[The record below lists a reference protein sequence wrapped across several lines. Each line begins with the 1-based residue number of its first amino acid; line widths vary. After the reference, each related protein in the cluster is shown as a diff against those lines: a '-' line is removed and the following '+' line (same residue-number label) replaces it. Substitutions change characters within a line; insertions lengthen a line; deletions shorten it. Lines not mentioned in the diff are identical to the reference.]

1 MRGLFFCQ
9 KGLLTG
15 RVKEEEEEQRRI
27 VRPLHP
33 PNGKD
38 EGDALRARSLV
49 VVVVADRRLLTTRL
63 QHSLSTW

>member
-15 RVKEEEEEQRRI
+15 RVKEEEEEQSSI

-38 EGDALRARSLV
+38 EGDALRARCWSSSSLLIV
-49 VVVVADRRLLTTRL
+49 GC
-63 QHSLSTW
+63 